1 MKTEQK
7 KRIETSQNEII
18 SSVEKLD
25 VKSGDVLLFNVR
37 TDEEGIPL
45 IDLDV
50 VSQTAKML
58 SEILEGKGV
67 KGVIGLFM
75 LDKICLFSIEN
86 YKGAIKRLE
95 DTISYIQEAIDK
107 VRDIEN
113 GNSTE
118 HFVTIDVKEGKLYG
132 QN

>member
-7 KRIETSQNEII
+7 KRIETSQNEIV
-18 SSVEKLD
+18 SSVEKLE

-37 TDEEGIPL
+37 TDEDGFPL
-45 IDLDV
+45 VDLDV
-50 VSQTAKML
+50 VSQTAEML
-58 SEILEGKGV
+58 SEVLEE

-75 LDKICLFSIEN
+75 LDKICLFSVEN
-86 YKGAIKRLE
+86 YEGAIKRLE
-95 DTISYIQEAIDK
+95 DTISYIQEAADK

-113 GNSTE
+113 GNSRE
-118 HFVTIDVKEGKLYG
+118 HFVTIDVSKGNLYG

>member
-37 TDEEGIPL
+37 TDEDGIPL

-50 VSQTAKML
+50 VSQTAEML
-58 SEILEGKGV
+58 SEILEE

-113 GNSTE
+113 GNSKE
-118 HFVTIDVKEGKLYG
+118 HFVTIDVREGKLYG

>member
-58 SEILEGKGV
+58 SEILEEKGV

-86 YKGAIKRLE
+86 YQGAIKRLE

>member
-18 SSVEKLD
+18 SSVEKLEA
-25 VKSGDVLLFNVR
+25 KSGDVLLFNVR
-37 TDEEGIPL
+37 TDEDGFPL
-45 IDLDV
+45 VDLDV
-50 VSQTAKML
+50 VSQTAEML
-58 SEILEGKGV
+58 SEVLEE

-75 LDKICLFSIEN
+75 LDKICLFSVEN
-86 YKGAIKRLE
+86 YEGAIKRLE
-95 DTISYIQEAIDK
+95 DTISYIQEAVDK

-113 GNSTE
+113 GNSRE
-118 HFVTIDVKEGKLYG
+118 HFVTIDVNKGNLYG